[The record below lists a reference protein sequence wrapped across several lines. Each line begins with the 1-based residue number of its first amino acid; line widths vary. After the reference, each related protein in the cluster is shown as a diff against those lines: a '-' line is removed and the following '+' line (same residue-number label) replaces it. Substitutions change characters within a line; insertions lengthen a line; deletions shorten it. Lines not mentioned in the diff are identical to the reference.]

1 MRHPSDEAVLFGRLA
16 IFGLVVGAVYW
27 FLTYETAG
35 TVMLVGFGVASAV
48 ASISMWVRP
57 PRSALEAGL
66 PDGEVPAGWGEERIP
81 APAFAP
87 LIVGAGVAITA
98 LGLALGPLILPVGI
112 VVAAIGARYWL
123 EAAVHEAE
131 TDRADHLPAH
141 GLSTASA
148 DQVQNGVTGPVG
160 PPK

>member
-16 IFGLVVGAVYW
+16 IFGLVVGVAYW

-48 ASISMWVRP
+48 ASISLWTKP
-57 PRSALEAGL
+57 PRSALTAGL
-66 PDGEVPAGWGEERIP
+66 SDGELPAGSADERIP

-87 LIVGAGVAITA
+87 LIVGVGVAITA

-112 VVAAIGARYWL
+112 VVGLIGARYWL
-123 EAAVHEAE
+123 GAAIREFDAGG
-131 TDRADHLPAH
+131 DRTKEQ
-141 GLSTASA
+141 GE
-148 DQVQNGVTGPVG
+148 
-160 PPK
+160 

>member
-16 IFGLVVGAVYW
+16 IFGVVVGVAYW

-48 ASISMWVRP
+48 ASISLWAKP
-57 PRSALEAGL
+57 SRSALAAGL
-66 PDGEVPAGWGEERIP
+66 PDGKVPAGWGDERIP

-98 LGLALGPLILPVGI
+98 LGLALGPLILPVGV
-112 VVAAIGARYWL
+112 VVALIGGRYWL
-123 EAAVHEAE
+123 EAAIREADARD
-131 TDRADHLPAH
+131 DRLKEH
-141 GLSTASA
+141 S
-148 DQVQNGVTGPVG
+148 
-160 PPK
+160 K

>member
-16 IFGLVVGAVYW
+16 IFGIVVGVAYW

-35 TVMLVGFGVASAV
+35 TVLLIGFGVASTV
-48 ASISMWVRP
+48 ATISLWSTT
-57 PRSALEAGL
+57 PRSAVGAGAR
-66 PDGEVPAGWGEERIP
+66 DGEPATGSRDERIP

-112 VVAAIGARYWL
+112 VVGVIGARYWL
-123 EAAVHEAE
+123 EAAIAEADAGG
-131 TDRADHLPAH
+131 DRSQAARER
-141 GLSTASA
+141 SE
-148 DQVQNGVTGPVG
+148 
-160 PPK
+160 

>member
-16 IFGLVVGAVYW
+16 IFGLVVGGAYW

-35 TVMLVGFGVASAV
+35 TVLLIGFGVASAV
-48 ASISMWVRP
+48 ASISMWTKP
-57 PRSALEAGL
+57 PRSAVAAGL
-66 PDGEVPAGWGEERIP
+66 PDGEVPDGWADERIP

-112 VVAAIGARYWL
+112 VVGLIGARYWL
-123 EAAVHEAE
+123 EAAMREADAGD
-131 TDRADHLPAH
+131 DRKKEQ
-141 GLSTASA
+141 SE
-148 DQVQNGVTGPVG
+148 
-160 PPK
+160 

>member
-16 IFGLVVGAVYW
+16 IFGIVVGVVYW

-48 ASISMWVRP
+48 ASISLWAKP
-57 PRSALEAGL
+57 PRGAVEAGL
-66 PDGEVPAGWGEERIP
+66 ADGEVPPRWGDERIP

-112 VVAAIGARYWL
+112 VVVAIGGRYWL
-123 EAAVHEAE
+123 EAAEREAE
-131 TDRADHLPAH
+131 ARDAPRSVKEHIE
-141 GLSTASA
+141 
-148 DQVQNGVTGPVG
+148 
-160 PPK
+160 